1 MKNSWLPLIRQRRH
15 WLVFIAVAV
24 SCGCANTRIELNSDF
39 PAPLVTASPMRV
51 AIVLSPELT
60 NYVHSE
66 SVARRGEYII
76 NVGMV
81 QKQLFQRLAQG
92 TFSGH
97 EFTTQ
102 VGATEADGSLL
113 PVITELQFSTPKQ
126 TRTDYYEVWMR
137 YRFDLYDQSGT
148 KVGSWD
154 LPAYGKANQAN
165 YSNDNEGLNAA
176 AISACRDMAAMFS
189 LNFANEPKLSQWI
202 QSSSDGSARP
212 KTTGSNQ

>member
-15 WLVFIAVAV
+15 WLLFIAVAV

-92 TFSGH
+92 TFRSRMKLVFVVGINRYCLIVALPRGH
-97 EFTTQ
+97 GQPEMLGQ
-102 VGATEADGSLL
+102 SPAELGSIGVGPS
-113 PVITELQFSTPKQ
+113 
-126 TRTDYYEVWMR
+126 
-137 YRFDLYDQSGT
+137 
-148 KVGSWD
+148 
-154 LPAYGKANQAN
+154 
-165 YSNDNEGLNAA
+165 
-176 AISACRDMAAMFS
+176 
-189 LNFANEPKLSQWI
+189 
-202 QSSSDGSARP
+202 
-212 KTTGSNQ
+212 

>member
-1 MKNSWLPLIRQRRH
+1 MACVYSCSSQLWLCQYTHRTQQRLSCPLGDRFTH
-15 WLVFIAVAV
+15 A
-24 SCGCANTRIELNSDF
+24 
-39 PAPLVTASPMRV
+39 RV

-137 YRFDLYDQSGT
+137 YRFDLYDQTGT

>member
-1 MKNSWLPLIRQRRH
+1 MAVPIHASSSTATFLPLGDRFTHARCYCFEPR
-15 WLVFIAVAV
+15 
-24 SCGCANTRIELNSDF
+24 TDELRAF
-39 PAPLVTASPMRV
+39 
-51 AIVLSPELT
+51 
-60 NYVHSE
+60 E

-113 PVITELQFSTPKQ
+113 PVITELQFSTPRQ
-126 TRTDYYEVWMR
+126 TRTDYYGKMR
-137 YRFDLYDQSGT
+137 YRFDLYDQTGT

-212 KTTGSNQ
+212 KTNGSNRNQYLTALLKQRHR